1 MSALI
6 LMRVIGA
13 DDAHA
18 AKTIPNSLTRGGAM
32 AGDPAVKKMQQ
43 ALICR
48 GYLPVG
54 ADDGIL
60 GPITISAIASYQDF
74 RRCLPTKGH
83 WAFSF
88 CLTVDGIYGR
98 RTRARLEPPEIKKGV
113 MNSNAVKLCQEILTH
128 LVDFHS
134 PPAKADWDPQGI
146 DGDFG
151 PLTDT
156 AVRAFQR
163 DNVDQQG
170 SPLKVD
176 GIVGLRT
183 WCALN
188 S

>member
-1 MSALI
+1 
-6 LMRVIGA
+6 MRGDVM
-13 DDAHA
+13 A
-18 AKTIPNSLTRGGAM
+18 A
-32 AGDPAVKKMQQ
+32 DPAVKKMQQ

-48 GYLPVG
+48 GFLPVG

-60 GPITISAIASYQDF
+60 GPITIAAITNYQFF
-74 RRCLPTKGH
+74 RQVGMPH
-83 WAFSF
+83 AFSF
-88 CLTVDGIYGR
+88 PLKVDGIYGR
-98 RTRARLEPPEIKKGV
+98 RTRARLEPPQIQKGV

-134 PPAKADWDPQGI
+134 PPAKPDWDPQGI

-151 PLTDT
+151 PLTDG

-170 SPLKVD
+170 NPLKVD
-176 GIVGLRT
+176 GIVGPRT

>member
-1 MSALI
+1 M
-6 LMRVIGA
+6 
-13 DDAHA
+13 A
-18 AKTIPNSLTRGGAM
+18 A
-32 AGDPAVKKMQQ
+32 DPAVKKMQQ

-48 GYLPVG
+48 GYLPAG
-54 ADDGIL
+54 ADDGLL
-60 GPITISAIASYQDF
+60 GPITIGAIANYQSF
-74 RRCLPTKGH
+74 RRCLPLPKGH

-88 CLTVDGIYGR
+88 CLVVDGIYGR
-98 RTRARLEPPEIKKGV
+98 QTRARLEPPEIKKGV

-128 LVDFHS
+128 LVDFHGK
-134 PPAKADWDPQGI
+134 PADWDPQGI

-151 PLTDT
+151 PLTDA

-170 SPLKVD
+170 NPLVKD
-176 GIVGLRT
+176 GIVGIRT